1 MLPPRYDSTEVEPRI
16 LASWEE
22 ANLWRCD
29 PASGKPPFSI
39 VIPPPNITGRLHLG
53 HNLVYTLQDLLI
65 RYKRMA
71 GYEACWFPGTDHAG
85 IATQNVVERTLAKE
99 GITRHDLGRDGF
111 TARVWEWK
119 ERYGNEIVDQLK
131 VLGCS
136 CDWSR
141 QRFTLDPGLSR
152 AVALAFVRLHREG
165 LIYRGDYMV
174 HWCPRCGTALSDIE
188 VEHEERDGL
197 LYHVRY
203 PLSRGGFVVVATTR
217 PETMLGDTGVA
228 VNPHDERYRHL
239 VGQTAL
245 LPLLGRTLPIMGAD
259 EVDPTFGT
267 GVLKITPG
275 HDPLDREIG
284 KKHGLPAVDILNPD
298 GTINENGGPFAGL
311 DRFVAREEIVKRL
324 KADGL
329 LEKVIPYRHA
339 IGHCQRCRTRVEPR
353 MSTQWFVRMK
363 PLAEPA
369 IEAVRSGRIQFVPE
383 RWAKVYYDWLEGI
396 RDWCISRQ
404 LWWGH
409 RIPAWY
415 GPDGEAFIALD
426 EAEARE
432 LAAQHYG
439 REAPL
444 RQDEDVLDTWFSA
457 ALWPFSVMGWPEKT
471 VELATFYPTSVLV
484 TAFDILFFWV
494 ARMAMMGLHFMGEVP
509 FRDVLITPFIVD
521 EHGQKMSRCRGN
533 MIDALEV
540 KESHGMDALR
550 FTMAQGSTK
559 GRDMTVSMHQVDE
572 ARNFQNKLW
581 NTARFV
587 LTNTEDLPPTAALDG
602 RALAP
607 EDRWL
612 RSRLS
617 WLVEKVR
624 TELDRYNF
632 HLASDA
638 LYHFAWHE
646 LCDWYL
652 ELAKLRLGGE
662 DPEARVT
669 CQLVLREAL
678 DIVVRLLHPFMP
690 FLTEEMWR
698 HLGEK
703 GSLARADYP
712 TPRPEWSDPEAEG
725 QLKGLMELVREVRAV
740 RAEVGVPAGALVD
753 LVLVS
758 GAGAAELATV
768 FAPAVRRLARVAEV
782 GHRAGARPP
791 AGAARGV
798 AGEIA
803 FFLPV
808 GDLVDWEAVR
818 ARIQRD
824 LAKATAELGKLDGR
838 LANPQFRERA
848 AAEVVAKA
856 TAEAEAL
863 RARRLRL
870 ERHLAE

>member
-1 MLPPRYDSTEVEPRI
+1 MLPPRYDPTEVEPRI
-16 LASWEE
+16 LARWEK
-22 ANLWRCD
+22 ADLWRCD
-29 PASGKPPFSI
+29 PKSGKPPYSI

-71 GYEACWFPGTDHAG
+71 GFEACWFPGTDHAG
-85 IATQNVVERTLAKE
+85 IATQNVVEKALAQE
-99 GITRHDLGRDGF
+99 GTTRQDLGREGF
-111 TARVWEWK
+111 ERRVWEWK

-141 QRFTLDPGLSR
+141 QRFTLDAGLSR
-152 AVALAFVRLHREG
+152 AVALAFVRLYKEG

-188 VEHEERDGL
+188 VEHEEVDGH

-203 PLSRGGFVVVATTR
+203 PLAGGGHVTVATTR
-217 PETMLGDTGVA
+217 PETMLGDTGLA
-228 VNPHDERYRHL
+228 VNPRDERYRAL
-239 VGQTAL
+239 IGKTAV
-245 LPLLGRTLPIMGAD
+245 LPLLGRGLPIVGAD
-259 EVDPTFGT
+259 EVDPQFGT

-275 HDPLDREIG
+275 HDPVDREIG
-284 KKHGLPAVDILNPD
+284 KRYGLPAIDVLNPD
-298 GTINENGGPFAGL
+298 GTINDHGGPFAGL
-311 DRFVAREEIVKRL
+311 DRFAAREEIVRQL
-324 KADGL
+324 KAEGL
-329 LEKVIPYRHA
+329 LEKVVPYRHA
-339 IGHCQRCRTRVEPR
+339 VGHCQRCRTRVEPKI
-353 MSTQWFVRMK
+353 STQWFVRMK

-369 IEAVRSGRIQFVPE
+369 IEAVRGGRIRFVPE
-383 RWAKVYYDWLEGI
+383 RWAKVYFDWLEGI

-415 GPDGEAFIALD
+415 GPDGEAFIAMD
-426 EAEARE
+426 ESAARARAKE
-432 LAAQHYG
+432 HYG
-439 REAPL
+439 RDVAL
-444 RQDEDVLDTWFSA
+444 RQDEDVLDTWFSS
-457 ALWPFSVMGWPEKT
+457 ALWPFSVMGWPEET
-471 VELATFYPTSVLV
+471 EELRTFYPTSVLV

-494 ARMAMMGLHFMGEVP
+494 ARMVMMGLHFMNEVP

-521 EHGQKMSRCRGN
+521 EQGQKMSRSRGN
-533 MIDALEV
+533 MIDALQV

-550 FTMAQGSTK
+550 FTMAGSSTK
-559 GRDMTVSMHQVDE
+559 GRDMSFSMRQVDE

-581 NTARFV
+581 NMARFI
-587 LTNTEDLPPTAALDG
+587 LTNTEDLAPGAALDG

-638 LYHFAWHE
+638 LYHFVWHE

-652 ELAKLRLGGE
+652 ELAKLRLQGE
-662 DPEARVT
+662 DVEARTT

-690 FLTEEMWR
+690 FLTEEMWGY
-698 HLGEK
+698 LGGE
-703 GSLARADYP
+703 GMLARADYP
-712 TPRPEWSDPEAEG
+712 RARPEWSDPAAERT
-725 QLKGLMELVREVRAV
+725 LDRLMGLIREVRAV
-740 RAEVGVPAGALVD
+740 RAEVGVPAATEVD
-753 LVLVS
+753 VVLVS
-758 GAGAAELATV
+758 GAGAAEMGGA
-768 FAPAVRRLARVAEV
+768 FAPAIRRLARVGAV
-782 GHRAGARPP
+782 RHALGARPP
-791 AGAARGV
+791 EGAARGV

-808 GDLVDWEAVR
+808 GDLVDWGVVR
-818 ARIQRD
+818 ERVRRD
-824 LAKATAELGKLDGR
+824 LEKTTAELGKLEGR
-838 LANPQFRERA
+838 LSNPQFREKA
-848 AAEVVAKA
+848 APDVVAR
-856 TAEAEAL
+856 AEAEAAEL
-863 RARRLRL
+863 RSRRARL
-870 ERHLAE
+870 ERYLED